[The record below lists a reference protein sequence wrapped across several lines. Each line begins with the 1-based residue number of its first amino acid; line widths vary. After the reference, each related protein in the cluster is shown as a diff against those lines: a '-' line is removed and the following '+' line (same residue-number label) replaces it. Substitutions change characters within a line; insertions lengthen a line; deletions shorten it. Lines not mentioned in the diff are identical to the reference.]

1 MAINSSGEFTL
12 GPVDRKEPLV
22 VPPDFI
28 KNLSMDT
35 KVIAPSTSDNS
46 GGYMVAAKDIFEYL
60 DKYQTLHGQHPAPC
74 DVWNAATKAAE
85 EKFTSDNSAMDAM
98 QRIVSARN
106 CNAEILPFFAAIVD
120 IVDEYAAQHQ

>member
-1 MAINSSGEFTL
+1 MAISSAGEFTL

-46 GGYMVAAKDIFEYL
+46 
-60 DKYQTLHGQHPAPC
+60 
-74 DVWNAATKAAE
+74 
-85 EKFTSDNSAMDAM
+85 AMD
-98 QRIVSARN
+98 
-106 CNAEILPFFAAIVD
+106 EIAFLESLLNIGCPNSDLIAKAI
-120 IVDEYAAQHQ
+120 YSRLGQLRQ

>member
-1 MAINSSGEFTL
+1 
-12 GPVDRKEPLV
+12 
-22 VPPDFI
+22 
-28 KNLSMDT
+28 MDT

-46 GGYMVAAKDIFEYL
+46 AMVAAKDIFEYL
-60 DKYQTLHGQHPAPC
+60 DKYQTLHGQQPAPC
-74 DVWNAATKAAE
+74 DVWNAAIKAAE
-85 EKFTSDNSAMDAM
+85 EKLTSDNSAMDAM